1 MTYSLDFRRKV
12 LAVRDK
18 EKLSLAK
25 VSKRFCIGLN
35 TVMRWSKTIEAK
47 TTRKKPAI
55 KIDMEALK
63 RDLEAYPDA
72 YQYERAIRLNVSKA
86 AIWYALRRL
95 KVTCKK
101 KPSTS
106 QSGSRKTVCLLPD
119 YSEI

>member
-1 MTYSLDFRRKV
+1 
-12 LAVRDK
+12 
-18 EKLSLAK
+18 
-25 VSKRFCIGLN
+25 
-35 TVMRWSKTIEAK
+35 
-47 TTRKKPAI
+47 
-55 KIDMEALK
+55 MEALK